1 MKNEIENFVKIV
13 NEIVELKKKKASDY
27 GNSWRIFGLVGIY
40 YQIGNKFF
48 RLWNLTQKNKDP
60 KNESLRDTLRDMAVY
75 CIMAMQLIDSGE
87 KEPQIN
93 NWLYKEFVET
103 KQKRK

>member
-1 MKNEIENFVKIV
+1 MNKDEISGFLKIV
-13 NEIVELKKKKASDY
+13 NEIVDLKKKKATDY

-48 RLWNLTQKNKDP
+48 RLWNLTSKELTP

-87 KEPQIN
+87 VEPQIN
-93 NWLYKEFVET
+93 KWLGHEYKIT
-103 KQKRK
+103 KK

>member
-1 MKNEIENFVKIV
+1 MYKQEIEGFIKIINEII
-13 NEIVELKKKKASDY
+13 ELKKNKAHDY

-48 RLWNLTQKNKDP
+48 RLWNLKNKQP
-60 KNESLRDTLRDMAVY
+60 KNEALRDTLRDMAVY

-87 KEPQIN
+87 TEPQIEE
-93 NWLYKEFVET
+93 WIGKEYKYKT
-103 KQKRK
+103 KK